1 MQTVRSS
8 RWEDA
13 CAAAAVLAVD
23 PLGVVGVSLRC
34 APGPVRDRWLTHFA
48 ELIAPRT
55 RLHRVPL
62 HVSDGRLLGG
72 LDLVAT
78 LRAGRPI
85 AEHGIL
91 AAAEGGFVILAMAE
105 RLTPAAAGKIT
116 SVLDTREMI
125 LERDGL
131 AMRARTRFGV
141 IALDEGI
148 DSEERPPASVLDR
161 LGLHVDLNDIAV
173 GMTTGIGYSRED
185 TTAARASLAQ
195 VSARDELLV
204 ALCETAAALGVDSGR
219 APLLALRVARAAAA
233 LAGRHEVTEEDAAF
247 AARLVFAPRA
257 TRAPATGSEKV
268 ARDEPREALSE
279 DPKSHDADTQDA
291 QSQVPD
297 PGREEALD
305 GINQEPSRRPS
316 EEHSEAAAVSPPEQG
331 AQGKEVSNPAD
342 TLRDRVLAAA
352 QAALPPGVLA
362 RLQPGSTA
370 AARTRHAGRAGVEQ
384 FSRLRGRPAGVG
396 TGSPDTGARINI
408 IATLRAAAPWQRLRR
423 TAAAAKGLGA
433 TPGMKVRKED
443 FRVTRF
449 KRRTQTTTIF
459 LVDASGSAAL
469 NRLAE
474 AKGAVELLLAES
486 YVRRDRVALI
496 AFRGIAA
503 QVLLPPTSSLV
514 RVKRELASLPGGG
527 GTPLA
532 AGLDAAWI
540 LSDSI
545 RRRGETPLVVLLTDG
560 RPNIA
565 RDGRSNRQ
573 KAESDALGAARKLR
587 IEAVSVLLVDTAPQP
602 RALTAQLAGEMR
614 ANYMPL
620 PYADAGMLAGVIHQS
635 GVARRKPHGQHV
647 YG

>member
-173 GMTTGIGYSRED
+173 AMATGIGYSRRD
-185 TTAARASLAQ
+185 TSAARALLAD
-195 VSARDELLV
+195 VSARDEILV
-204 ALCETAAALGVDSGR
+204 ALCETAATLGVDSGR

-233 LAGRHEVTEEDAAF
+233 LAGRREVLEEDAAF

-257 TRAPATGSEKV
+257 TRAPATGSEEV
-268 ARDEPREALSE
+268 IRNEPREAPSQE
-279 DPKSHDADTQDA
+279 PPSPVP
-291 QSQVPD
+291 QSQVSD
-297 PGREEALD
+297 PGKEQTLD
-305 GINQEPSRRPS
+305 ATAQ
-316 EEHSEAAAVSPPEQG
+316 EAASVSQPETR
-331 AQGKEVSNPAD
+331 APADEVSNPAD

-352 QAALPPGVLA
+352 QAALPPGMLA

>member
-1 MQTVRSS
+1 MQIARSS
-8 RWEDA
+8 KWEDA
-13 CAAAAVLAVD
+13 CSAAAVLAVD

-34 APGPVRDRWLTHFA
+34 SPGPVRDRWLTHFA
-48 ELIAPRT
+48 EIVAPRT
-55 RLHRVPL
+55 RIHRVPL
-62 HVSDGRLLGG
+62 HVTDGRLLGG

-78 LRAGRPI
+78 LKAGRPI
-85 AEHGIL
+85 AERGIL
-91 AAAEGGFVILAMAE
+91 ATADGGFVVLAMAE
-105 RLTPAAAGKIT
+105 RLTAAAAGKIT
-116 SVLDTREMI
+116 SILDTREMI

-148 DSEERPPASVLDR
+148 EPEERPPSSVLDR
-161 LGLHVDLNDIAV
+161 LALHVDLNDV
-173 GMTTGIGYSRED
+173 GVAMTIGIGYSRED
-185 TTAARASLAQ
+185 TSAARARLTHVNAG
-195 VSARDELLV
+195 DEILV

-219 APLLALRVARAAAA
+219 VPLLALRVARAAAA
-233 LAGRHEVTEEDAAF
+233 LAGRHEVNEEDAAF

-257 TRAPATGSEKV
+257 TRAPS
-268 ARDEPREALSE
+268 
-279 DPKSHDADTQDA
+279 QDA
-291 QSQVPD
+291 QSPPPPPQPQVADPVQEQAPD
-297 PGREEALD
+297 VA
-305 GINQEPSRRPS
+305 NQESTRRPAEDS
-316 EEHSEAAAVSPPEQG
+316 KAAAMSNQEARDEQ
-331 AQGKEVSNPAD
+331 VSNPAD
-342 TLRDRVLAAA
+342 TVGDRVLAAA
-352 QAALPPGVLA
+352 QTALPPGLLA
-362 RLQPGSTA
+362 RLQPGSTTP
-370 AARTRHAGRAGVEQ
+370 ARSRHSGRAGVEQ
-384 FSRLRGRPAGVG
+384 LSRLRGRPAGVA
-396 TGSPDTGARINI
+396 TGNPDTGARINI
-408 IATLRAAAPWQRLRR
+408 VATLRAAAPWQRLRR
-423 TAAAAKGLGA
+423 AAAAQAKTRA
-433 TPGMKVRKED
+433 APGIQVRKED
-443 FRVTRF
+443 FRVVRY

-496 AFRGIAA
+496 AFRGTAA
-503 QVLLPPTSSLV
+503 QVLLPPTNSLV

-545 RRRGETPLVVLLTDG
+545 RRRGATPLVVVLTDG
-560 RPNIA
+560 RPNIS

-587 IEAVSVLLVDTAPQP
+587 AEEVSVLLVDTAPQP
-602 RALTAQLAGEMR
+602 RALTAQIAGEMR

-620 PYADAGMLAGVIHQS
+620 PYADAGMLAGVIHQN
-635 GVARRKPHGQHV
+635 GAGGRKMHGSHV